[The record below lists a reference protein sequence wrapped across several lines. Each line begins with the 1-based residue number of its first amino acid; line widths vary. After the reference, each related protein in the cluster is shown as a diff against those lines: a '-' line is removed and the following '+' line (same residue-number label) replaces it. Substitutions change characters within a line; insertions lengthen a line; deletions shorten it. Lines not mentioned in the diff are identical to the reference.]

1 MKIREVREALRQL
14 AVIHDRLGSRDS
26 AVALRELDE
35 MLQDFDKQTVDAFV
49 KRAVSART
57 VC

>member
-1 MKIREVREALRQL
+1 MKIREVREVLRQL
-14 AVIHDRLGSRDS
+14 AAIHDRLGSRDS

-35 MLQDFDKQTVDAFV
+35 ILQAFDKQTVDAFV
-49 KRAVSART
+49 KRAVAAST

>member
-1 MKIREVREALRQL
+1 MKIREVREVLRQL
-14 AVIHDRLGSRDS
+14 AAIHDRLGSRDS
-26 AVALRELDE
+26 AVALRDLDE

-49 KRAVSART
+49 KRAVPAST

>member
-1 MKIREVREALRQL
+1 MKIREVREVLRRL
-14 AVIHDRLGSRDS
+14 AAIHDRLGSRDS
-26 AVALRELDE
+26 AVALRDLDE

-49 KRAVSART
+49 KLAVAATT